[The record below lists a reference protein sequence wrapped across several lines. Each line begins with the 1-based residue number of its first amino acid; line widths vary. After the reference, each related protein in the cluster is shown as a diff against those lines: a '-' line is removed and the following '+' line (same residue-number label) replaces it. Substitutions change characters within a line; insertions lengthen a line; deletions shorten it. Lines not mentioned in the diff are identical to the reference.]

1 MANLPIDAIQK
12 NRPLDGLEQSFR
24 IDSPLRLENRAI
36 DVAVATGRDVSE
48 TAAKTKMGD
57 NSPIMEAK
65 SSVGDTVGNAIN
77 SSMAQ
82 DIAPESAADL
92 VYDAQQKKS
101 DLEQFSDFV
110 LDGALTADN
119 PNFNP
124 ALARAVVNQ
133 QIAFEVMQERFEAAN
148 QDKGVV
154 GTTLDFL
161 DRYLIRQ
168 FGIGTYEDLT
178 GRTGRKGL
186 ELAQAAASMSHD
198 EYREYITK
206 YADEL
211 ADEGVFRGDNWF
223 ALQQGLMEAENAGY
237 DPRARFVE
245 FMSVLDLPG
254 VGVAVT
260 TAFRAGKAI
269 TRVGKVAGV
278 KAADGAAEAIVK
290 AGGDT
295 IPEVADEL
303 LPGHLS
309 VSKPQGS
316 VGATESHVE
325 EIFGQNKLV
334 NDIQHLYRSGTFG
347 RVATQEEILQATQKV
362 KDDLAA
368 ISSRPIAKTEVVDTT
383 GLGDYRATIKFG
395 KLKTGEPIDDL
406 ESAEKLAK
414 LGNERGL
421 SATVVP
427 VDPEDVS
434 KGYYIQVER
443 NLDLTSAGK
452 TIDVDAAFEGVNNSV
467 IRALS
472 SARAGDDPR
481 LATLANMGES
491 GGAAIADLAKPY
503 LKRISGLPF
512 ESKVAMDAVWRNL
525 RDGRDSFLRSG
536 YTESEFKTQFK
547 RFHPKGK
554 AATQKDIEAFYDL
567 QTLNDAAYILTA
579 NKIATKYVNKG
590 YKTLD
595 LGGEFAP
602 AKKMT
607 TRLDEGEE
615 VFNASTGRV
624 VKARELPDDV
634 DVWKLDRPMSQ
645 QRVEYVV
652 KPTKVREI
660 QYEDV
665 LGYNA
670 GGTRLNPDANYFVTF
685 GSGRGR
691 AMLTTFT
698 EKQAKLASEQLENLF
713 SAIRSSGRKLDELGD
728 SLDSLVKK
736 NNDWN
741 PSMTR
746 TSDLVDLIKRKGW
759 DTNEPVSFKQRGGT
773 VEAEPDSVFEG
784 MDYGTYTMAIQRRND
799 DVLMEFGGGETFNH
813 SPINSIT
820 SQLSN
825 AAHEYSMKAYNYN
838 AKTAWLK
845 KALRT
850 DKLPAGA
857 DVNALFRNTEASGSG
872 KLDRQLRDLKKI
884 IERRDGVDSP
894 SVQTLKDWGQ
904 DLSEFV
910 FDKTGKKMKFD
921 GAEGALLQ
929 FGFQSAFGFLN
940 VSQFF
945 LQATHAFSIAA
956 MSPKHGAIGAGL
968 TIPMRFA
975 MHSPEPVLAMK
986 RLSKFTGIPTEQLD
1000 EMAEYMRTSGR
1011 MNVEADAIERG
1022 TGAGFGLSA
1031 WEGGS
1036 MRPSALSPILAKGVG
1051 IKNFVAEKGIVFFN
1065 EGERLSRQTALYTA
1079 MLERKAKYGGSLLTD
1094 DARAWITRR
1103 EQDLSFNMTTTARGA
1118 WQTGLWKVP
1127 TQWLSYS
1134 MRSLE
1139 AIVVGKGLSGA
1150 ERARLGTFMLL
1161 AGGGAGLGLN
1171 SAVDKLSASMGLEP
1185 DGIGFVTMKYGVF
1198 DAMFSWAFSGISGD
1212 NVRTAFGTRIAPM
1225 TAFLDLWRK
1234 ANDESLLVALG
1245 GPSGEIASGAFSGF
1259 MGAIDAIYNGHT
1271 VSLGKDIERILRTP
1285 TGVDNIVKAY
1295 GIYNHGVY
1303 RSKTGTTL
1311 PMEFSDFE
1319 AIMQATGVTNFKVA
1333 EFYNRRTKMF
1343 RDSKDLKAATKQVQ
1357 NDFRMALAMMK
1368 DDPDRG
1374 IQMMREIE
1382 AGIQLSGFSAADQMN
1397 LRRAMRTDTS
1407 NDVAAM
1413 ALELLRQENDYG
1425 ARVVEGLN
1433 TE

>member
-12 NRPLDGLEQSFR
+12 NRPLDGLEKSFR
-24 IDSPLRLENRAI
+24 VDSPLRLENRAI

-48 TAAKTKMGD
+48 TAQKTMAGD

-65 SSVGDTVGNAIN
+65 SSVGDPVSNTLNRSIQNG
-77 SSMAQ
+77 
-82 DIAPESAADL
+82 DDPETAADAL
-92 VYDAQQKKS
+92 YNAQQKKS
-101 DLEQFSDFV
+101 DLDKFTDFV

-124 ALARAVVNQ
+124 AMARLVTNQ
-133 QIAFEVMQERFEAAN
+133 QIAFEVFQERFEAAN

-154 GTTLDFL
+154 GTALDFL

-178 GRTGRKGL
+178 GRTERKGL
-186 ELAQAAASMSHD
+186 ELAQAAASMGPE
-198 EYREYITK
+198 EYRDYITK
-206 YADEL
+206 YADEV
-211 ADEGVFRGDNWF
+211 ANEGAFRSDNWF
-223 ALQQGLMEAENAGY
+223 ALQQGLSEAENAGY
-237 DPRARFVE
+237 DPRARFTE
-245 FMSVLDLPG
+245 MLSILDVPG
-254 VGVAVT
+254 IGAATFKV
-260 TAFRAGKAI
+260 GKAI
-269 TRVGKVAGV
+269 TRVGKLAGV
-278 KAADGAAEAIVK
+278 EAADGAAEALIK

-303 LPGHLS
+303 LPGHMS
-309 VSKPQGS
+309 VSRPSGS

-325 EIFGQNKLV
+325 EIFSQNKLV
-334 NDIQHLYRSGTFG
+334 NDIQHLYQSGTFG

-362 KDDLAA
+362 RSDLAA
-368 ISSRPIAKTEVVDTT
+368 VTSRPIAQTEVVDVT
-383 GLGDYRATIKFG
+383 GLGDYSAVIKFG
-395 KLKTGEPIDDL
+395 KLHSGKPLEDL
-406 ESAEKLAK
+406 ESAEKLAA
-414 LGNERGL
+414 LGNERGI

-427 VDPEDVS
+427 VDADDLS

-443 NLDLTSAGK
+443 RLDLTSVGK
-452 TIDVDAAFEGVNNSV
+452 SIDVNTAFEGLNNSV
-467 IRALS
+467 VRALT

-503 LKRISGLPF
+503 LKRISNLPF

-525 RDGRDSFLRSG
+525 RDGKDAYLRSG

-547 RFHPKGK
+547 RYHPKGK

-579 NKIATKYVNKG
+579 NKLTTKYVTKG
-590 YKTLD
+590 YKALEI
-595 LGGEFAP
+595 GGAATP
-602 AKKMT
+602 GKKMT
-607 TRLDEGEE
+607 TKIDDAAE
-615 VFNASTGRV
+615 VFDAKSGKV
-624 VKARELPDDV
+624 IKAKEIPEGS
-634 DVWKLDRPMSQ
+634 DVWKLDRPMAKEQ
-645 QRVEYVV
+645 VEYVTR
-652 KPTKVREI
+652 PTSVREL
-660 QYEDV
+660 QYDDV

-698 EKQAKLASEQLENLF
+698 DKQARAAADQLENIF
-713 SAIRSSGRKLDELGD
+713 SAIRSSGRNLDELGD
-728 SLDSLVKK
+728 SLDSLIKR

-741 PSMTR
+741 PSITR

-759 DTNEPVSFKQRGGT
+759 DTNQPVSYKQRGGT

-784 MDYGTYTMAIQRRND
+784 MNYGEYTMAIQRRND
-799 DVLMEFGGGETFNH
+799 DVLMEYGGAETFNH

-850 DKLPAGA
+850 DKLPAGT
-857 DVNALFRNTEASGSG
+857 DVNRLFRDTDVTGNG

-884 IERRDGVDSP
+884 VERRDGVDSP
-894 SVQTLKDWGQ
+894 AVEALKDWGQ

-910 FDKTGKKMKFD
+910 FDKTSKKMSFD

-945 LQATHAFSIAA
+945 LQATHAFTIAA
-956 MSPKHGAIGAGL
+956 ISPKYGSAAAGL
-968 TIPMRFA
+968 TVPMRMA
-975 MHSPEPVLAMK
+975 MHSPAPELAFK
-986 RLSKFTGIPTEQLD
+986 RLSKFTGIDTKQLE

-1036 MRPSALSPILAKGVG
+1036 MKASGLNKVLAKGVG

-1079 MLERKAKYGGSLLTD
+1079 MLERQAKFGGSLLTD

-1103 EQDLSFNMTTTARGA
+1103 EQDLSFNMTTTSRGT

-1139 AIVVGKGLSGA
+1139 AITVGKGLSGA

-1171 SAVDKLSASMGLEP
+1171 SAVDKMASNMDLDP
-1185 DGIGFVTMKYGVF
+1185 AGIGFTTLKYGVF
-1198 DAMFSWAFSGISGD
+1198 DAMFSWAFSEMSGE
-1212 NVRTAFGTRIAPM
+1212 NIRTAFGTRIAPM

-1234 ANDESLLVALG
+1234 ANDESLVVAVG
-1245 GPSGEIASGAFSGF
+1245 GPSGEIASGTFDAF
-1259 MGAIDAIYNGHT
+1259 MGVVDALYNGHT
-1271 VSLGKDIERILRTP
+1271 ISAGKDIERILRTP

-1311 PMEFSDFE
+1311 PMEFSNVE
-1319 AIMQATGVTNFKVA
+1319 ALMQAGGVTNFKVA
-1333 EFYNRRTKMF
+1333 EFYNRRTTAF
-1343 RDSKDLKAATKQVQ
+1343 RDSKDLKDATKKVQ
-1357 NDFRMALAMMK
+1357 NDFRMALAMME

-1374 IQMMREIE
+1374 LQMMREIE
-1382 AGIQLSGFSAADQMN
+1382 AGIQISGFSVADQMQ

-1413 ALELLRQENDYG
+1413 SLELLRQENEYG